1 MNLPAKPNRYK
12 TSNVKI
18 TSTEAKSA
26 IYLDYEG
33 NKDKAATLL
42 GWFVLGEYKAA
53 IIEPLFATCADRYRS
68 KGIYLEDHENL
79 VLRLITQAED
89 ENRRIV
95 SWSEHDFNQMAMVL
109 KPEDIHRLLLVYRN
123 AIRTAKPWHRMTNG
137 DLPGPAALEYFESLT
152 GYAVPERFGVG
163 LVGDALRLIRSQ
175 LKEGRDY
182 SGLSDKAREGW
193 VKIVKHNRHDL
204 IGMDHV
210 LNFITSVEQA

>member
-1 MNLPAKPNRYK
+1 MNSPAKPIRYK
-12 TSNVKI
+12 TSKVKI
-18 TSTEAKSA
+18 TSSEAKSA

-33 NKDKAATLL
+33 NKDKSPTLL
-42 GWFVLGEYKAA
+42 GWAVSETYKAV
-53 IIEPLFATCADRYRS
+53 IVEPLFATCGDRYRA
-68 KGIYLEDHENL
+68 KGIYSEDHATL

-109 KPEDIHRLLLVYRN
+109 KPDDIQRLLLVYRN
-123 AIRTAKPWHRMTNG
+123 AIRTARPWHQIKYG
-137 DLPGPAALEYFESLT
+137 KLPGSATLDYFESLT
-152 GYAVPERFGVG
+152 GYVVPERFGLG

-182 SGLSDKAREGW
+182 SGLSDKARGDW

-204 IGMDHV
+204 IGMAHV
-210 LNFITSVEQA
+210 LKFITSVEQA